1 MNKRV
6 LITGA
11 NGYIGKH
18 VTKKCL
24 EHGYDVL
31 ALDINN
37 SNIQNLGI
45 KYIKG
50 SFLDNNIYKD
60 IYEFNPE
67 TVIHLAWID
76 GFNHN
81 SLRHLEDLN
90 GHFNFLSNLIDHGIK
105 KICALGTM
113 HEIGYYEG
121 KVDENTPCN
130 PRSYYGIAKNT
141 LRQALIT
148 KQSSSDFI
156 LYWLRGFYLT
166 GDDENNHSIFS
177 KMLKAEKEGKKDF
190 PLNSGINQYDFIDI
204 DLFAKMIVKTI
215 NQDKYTGIINICSGK
230 PVSLKEKVEEFI
242 KQNNLSITI
251 MYGEFPD
258 RSYDSSIIYG
268 DNTIIEK
275 IIAITH
281 D

>member
-18 VTKKCL
+18 VTRKCL

-37 SNIQNLGI
+37 SNIQDLGI
-45 KYIKG
+45 KFIKG
-50 SFLDNNIYKD
+50 SFLDDNIYKN
-60 IYEFNPE
+60 IYDFNPE
-67 TVIHLAWID
+67 IVIHLAWVD

-81 SLRHLEDLN
+81 SSRHLEDLG
-90 GHFNFLSNLIDHGIK
+90 GHISFLSNLIDHGTK

-130 PRSYYGIAKNT
+130 PRSNYGVAKNV
-141 LRQALIT
+141 LRQALIE
-148 KQSSSDFI
+148 KQKTSNFN

-177 KMLKAEKEGKKDF
+177 KMLMAEKEGKKEF
-190 PLNSGINQYDFIDI
+190 PLNSGKNQYDFIDI
-204 DLFAKMIVKTI
+204 DLFSEMIVKTI
-215 NQDKYTGIINICSGK
+215 SQDEYSGIINICSGK
-230 PVSLKEKVEEFI
+230 PVSLKEKIEEF
-242 KQNNLSITI
+242 KVQNHLSLIFK
-251 MYGEFPD
+251 YGEFPD
-258 RSYDSSIIYG
+258 RPYDSPIIYG
-268 DNTIIEK
+268 DNNIITSIMK
-275 IIAITH
+275 K
-281 D
+281 